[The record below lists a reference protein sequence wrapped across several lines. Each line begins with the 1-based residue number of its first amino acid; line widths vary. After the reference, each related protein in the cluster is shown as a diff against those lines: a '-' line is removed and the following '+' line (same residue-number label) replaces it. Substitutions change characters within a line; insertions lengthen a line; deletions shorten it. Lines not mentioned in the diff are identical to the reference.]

1 MSSTSNDTV
10 NTDPFGLW
18 MAKPTKSGG
27 QIWYIYNTD
36 FNNDPQVFTESVS
49 NEYLVHNIE
58 DADGT
63 RFSIS
68 ASDTFK
74 TYISTSTGYNPSQN
88 ITDQQEMS
96 RRGYMQNAQDW
107 RNVEVTGQFVV
118 FKEPSADDFITIG
131 VRTGKHTGNGAP
143 TGCTGSAYLFE
154 VNMRA
159 GGLVRVR
166 KESWN
171 VSIHNWLSTLASG
184 FDATKVCGWSFKV
197 LCYNSQD
204 GNSVNVEMWLAKDN
218 DNRFVKILSGQ
229 DTGQINTDATVCNC
243 TASGQPITWG
253 GPFIM
258 LQGNTGTFGFKNL
271 SIREIEGFGATLPP
285 VDPGPPTPPPT
296 GGGGGGGTGSGGG
309 GGSTGGGGG
318 VPVDLTPVLATPKT
332 QLRGIRWRTTV

>member
-1 MSSTSNDTV
+1 MSSNDTV
-10 NTDPFGLW
+10 NTDPYGLW
-18 MAKPTKSGG
+18 MAKPTKTGG

-74 TYISTSTGYNPSQN
+74 TYISTSTGYNASQN
-88 ITDQQEMS
+88 ITDQQEMT

-159 GGLVRVR
+159 GVWSGLER
-166 KESWN
+166 S
-171 VSIHNWLSTLASG
+171 HGTYL
-184 FDATKVCGWSFKV
+184 
-197 LCYNSQD
+197 
-204 GNSVNVEMWLAKDN
+204 
-218 DNRFVKILSGQ
+218 
-229 DTGQINTDATVCNC
+229 
-243 TASGQPITWG
+243 
-253 GPFIM
+253 FI
-258 LQGNTGTFGFKNL
+258 
-271 SIREIEGFGATLPP
+271 
-285 VDPGPPTPPPT
+285 
-296 GGGGGGGTGSGGG
+296 TGSL
-309 GGSTGGGGG
+309 
-318 VPVDLTPVLATPKT
+318 P
-332 QLRGIRWRTTV
+332 